1 MVLHPDLTDET
12 GYPTREAGS
21 CAPFVS
27 DEANVR
33 PVWQRLADRAAAIG
47 RPVPERE
54 ITTDADL
61 RLLADR
67 RTVKPV
73 FSDSDRVIF
82 VLPRGAHEVRLV
94 SRAQSPTE
102 ARPWLDDRRRLG
114 VRVKRIVLR
123 GADEVR
129 EVPVDHPDL
138 TRGWWA
144 VERDGQMM
152 SRWTDGEAVLPLPAM
167 RGTVLLEIHFA
178 GSMIFIEDVVPVGGA
193 ERRAA
198 A

>member
-1 MVLHPDLTDET
+1 MQ
-12 GYPTREAGS
+12 
-21 CAPFVS
+21 
-27 DEANVR
+27 

-47 RPVPERE
+47 RPVSQRAT
-54 ITTDADL
+54 TTDADL

-123 GADEVR
+123 GADETR

-167 RGTVLLEIHFA
+167 RGHVMLEIHLA
-178 GSMIFIEDVVPVGGA
+178 GSMTYAVDAAPEA
-193 ERRAA
+193 ATERLAA